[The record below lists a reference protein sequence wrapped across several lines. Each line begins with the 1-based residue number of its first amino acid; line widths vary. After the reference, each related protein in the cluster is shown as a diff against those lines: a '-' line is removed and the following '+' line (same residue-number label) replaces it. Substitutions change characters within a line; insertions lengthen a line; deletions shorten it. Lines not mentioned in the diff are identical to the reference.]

1 MIAMK
6 SAPRSKAWRIAALFP
21 KLATL
26 MISRFQPRASVA
38 ASKAGLNAA
47 QVISQAIHATVLPD
61 SGGELT
67 GSVTVIWL
75 GVIECRST
83 TACARASPAAIGLMS
98 VVGSAWEV
106 GSLMISCPS
115 STAALSL
122 LGELRESLLSSLHAE
137 VTVTNKRSVA
147 RSHTGLLFIYA
158 SLDTRLCSVVKVS
171 DYGTRGKYA
180 YSNQ

>member
-47 QVISQAIHATVLPD
+47 QVTSQANHATVLPD

-67 GSVTVIWL
+67 GSVTVIWS
-75 GVIECRST
+75 GGIE
-83 TACARASPAAIGLMS
+83 
-98 VVGSAWEV
+98 
-106 GSLMISCPS
+106 
-115 STAALSL
+115 
-122 LGELRESLLSSLHAE
+122 
-137 VTVTNKRSVA
+137 
-147 RSHTGLLFIYA
+147 
-158 SLDTRLCSVVKVS
+158 
-171 DYGTRGKYA
+171 
-180 YSNQ
+180 